1 MAAVLQQILERA
13 EISKLPKAVQS
24 KLEKYLTD
32 QQSEI
37 DYLKAHHEQ
46 LRVDSE
52 QQYFDLE
59 KRCAQSRDQCVSVTK
74 EHHKLQEEF
83 AKLGKPPSRAHGPP
97 PCVAWRRKNLF
108 LFTDEEL
115 RCLREKAK
123 EHEASRAKLEAQQN
137 QLSKAKDELEAEK
150 RELVRTLER
159 RSQEVENQSEDLKQL
174 NDRLAEVNAARMQL
188 QLKLEESEASEVSI
202 KYKERRMDQERE
214 LLQGQVT
221 WLSDELKTKRE
232 DLLTLSRQKG
242 SEVLELKCSLS
253 TKEDE
258 VARLQDHVASLKSSN
273 ENLQKQT
280 EDMIGKLK
288 EAKEQQASLEEKF
301 RNELNANIKLSN
313 LYKGAAADAEAKS
326 EELRQAMEELH
337 KLLKEAGEAHRALEE
352 KMCELETNKQR
363 EVSEL
368 NERVSSL
375 EAELDTANQL
385 LSDMGPAST
394 SVVEE
399 QLTTMS
405 PTAVAVVKMKPD
417 MKITELYAVSVELQ
431 KQLQLERVE
440 NKRVN
445 KCLDEVVRE
454 VEAKAPMLKRQREE
468 LERAQKS
475 VASLSARLE
484 QAMQEVQRLQRE
496 TDEANKRWSV
506 VEREKQR
513 VELQLADLAQQVRV
527 LLIELEEA
535 RGNHVLRE
543 DDDVSSADVSSSS
556 QVISQHLVTFRSVEE
571 LQQQNQRL
579 LVTLREL
586 GQQQEQGE
594 LEAQDSRQVC
604 SQLHGSLE
612 KAQCE
617 LAQLR
622 QQRVHHMQLVESIV
636 RQRDAYRI
644 QLAQATGAPQGSTP
658 EEFSLTSTPRRSPAV
673 TPTTATPTGLV
684 TTATVS
690 TETIEA
696 KAALKQLQEVF
707 VTYKQERA
715 DSEKVLNEHC
725 EKLQAQVSELR
736 SQNTRISTQLEF
748 ASKRYEMLQ
757 DNVEGY
763 RKEISSLREK
773 VQKQATAGHQSEKT
787 IHTLTEDLRAAT
799 DKLTMAES
807 RAEALQ
813 KERDLLK
820 LSDCRLTQERE
831 SLQTQQRSQNLL
843 LTNLKAIQVEQAD
856 PSLCLMVFVCLF
868 ERLSAALQ
876 ATLERSET
884 ETRQRLTAQVEK
896 QEREITLLQKRVEHE
911 VEQRHIQG
919 RNQDMQLMDVK
930 KQLETQCAL
939 HQRARDQLLVTQQ
952 ELSAL
957 QEELSRREGG
967 VATPA
972 TPPGLAGQRGGE
984 VEALRARLKQ
994 AEGRAEEQAERLKSA
1009 TASVEQYRA
1018 MCVSLEEALDKE
1030 KQVTEQVRSSVEN
1043 QVTEAQ
1049 ERQRDLE
1056 QKLLEAEKQ
1065 KQEIQEEKQKA
1076 LAAMEEQVSE
1086 LRSGVSRLQ
1095 AELQDAQQ
1103 RATVCSAQEQQSLL
1117 DRQEQA
1123 RLAAEAQDKYEREMV
1138 LHAADVEALQTA
1150 KAQAL
1155 QAAQLRQQLEDRLQ
1169 RVGAQLLEAR
1179 ISWEEQERLLKD
1191 ERTKIESRCEDL
1203 QRQNDLLHDQLQTL
1217 SGSMASQLQ
1226 QAVPQSS
1233 LNTSLSEEGRSQE
1246 QILEVLQFVRRE
1258 KEIAESRFEVAQSE
1272 SLRHRLRVEHLERE
1286 LKELQDTLSAE
1297 RERTQ
1302 VTSRTLAQ
1310 HDELMKKT
1318 ETMNVLVET
1327 NKELRDEKQKLEQE
1341 LQQTQAKVHK
1351 LESDIL
1357 PMQES
1362 NAELSEKSGM
1372 LQAEKKLLEEDLK
1385 RWKARTQHL
1394 VSQQKDTDPEE
1405 YKRLSSEK
1413 EANLKRIQ
1421 QLSEEAGRLKAE
1433 TARSGQAV
1441 TTLQSQ
1447 VQNLRGDL
1455 GKATAE
1461 RDLLKKELEAKTQNI
1476 QEKVK
1481 TIMQVKKIGRRYKT
1495 QYEEL
1500 RVEHSKASSR
1510 PTTTNMLAA
1519 AATPVQDQEAQQ
1531 TAANELQG
1539 LRESLSQSETKI
1551 RELEA
1556 QLEALNRVVGE
1567 REAENRTL
1575 QEQASRLQG
1584 ELAHMRQE
1592 LQEKCGQEERL
1603 RQQLAE
1609 KEERTRK
1616 AIMGAKQKI
1625 NQLVDVKAQLVK
1637 EKEEL
1642 RQQREELEVRV
1653 NALRSQYEGRL
1664 SRQEKELRD
1673 LREQQERHG
1682 EQRDETTEQGASKTQ
1697 DQQRGAEQRQ
1707 ISLKP
1712 TPAAERGSTS
1722 SSEPPTANI
1731 KPTPLAATPSKP
1743 PATPGNKPTPRAS
1756 IKPMITPAPVPTPT
1770 PTATVMPTTQL
1781 ETQDSLGSGEGA
1793 VDHVRSVRSTSPNV
1807 QTTLTA
1813 QPVLGLQQSQTTAF
1827 VQPTQQQSQPPAAE
1841 PTTQEPPPPVTAAA
1855 AVMMEAT
1862 PSTSQVERP
1871 STSTAVFGTV
1881 SATSGS
1887 ALSKRP
1893 REEEPE
1899 SLGLEA
1905 ELQEEPSEPPI
1916 SKKLRV
1922 QRLGLEEEILAE
1934 DSAEAESLV
1943 PLESQDTPD
1952 IAEELENYPS
1962 LEEVDVEPTVTRSI
1976 PVELLLTQRPIAA
1989 HSQEEPGEK
1998 VIVIITDSESEEEQ
2012 EETDEEEQRLE
2023 LSVLFQD
2030 YEEEEDEEEE
2040 EEEGEDEEEEEED
2053 DDEGGIGDEGEESNE
2068 GSGSGDPNE
2077 GYEGDDQEGPEAT
2090 DPGTER
2096 EESLGTVDAAQRV
2109 ADSQTSSLESST
2121 LESFSPEPPITS
2133 SAPRPLPS
2141 PRRLQHPL
2149 PPRLNIL
2156 APPTQELGPPVQVQ
2170 RVPVRRQLTPGP
2182 ASSALFSEED
2192 DRMVPST
2199 PTLVVPLRSDGF
2211 SDAIHAPQVAGVP
2224 RFGFGL
2230 HDELPQ
2236 TSSSHSDLGQLA
2248 SQGGLGLYDS
2258 ALFLPGADEEC
2269 EARSVPTTPLQLAA
2283 PVTAFSETLPSEAT
2297 EHASQSVPMVST
2309 STPGPSASEEHSNLL
2324 LEPGGD
2330 GSSAEATLEPVSQ
2343 TEAEEPAKPSDEAS
2357 LPSTSQE
2364 PSSSSA
2370 DNFSIPLSEFV
2381 SSSPSLGRT
2390 HTFTCPQTRVPASLP
2405 RPEWRRADSGLGRAL
2420 PVALRE

>member
-83 AKLGKPPSRAHGPP
+83 AKL
-97 PCVAWRRKNLF
+97 
-108 LFTDEEL
+108 DEEL

-258 VARLQDHVASLKSSN
+258 VARLQDHVASLKSSS

-594 LEAQDSRQVC
+594 LEAC

-843 LTNLKAIQVEQAD
+843 LTNLKAIQ
-856 PSLCLMVFVCLF
+856 
-868 ERLSAALQ
+868 

-984 VEALRARLKQ
+984 VEALRTRLKQ

-1030 KQVTEQVRSSVEN
+1030 KQVTEQVRSSVEK

-1086 LRSGVSRLQ
+1086 LRSSVSRLQ

-1433 TARSGQAV
+1433 TAV

-1500 RVEHSKASSR
+1500 RVEHSK
-1510 PTTTNMLAA
+1510 MLAA

-1712 TPAAERGSTS
+1712 TPAAERGSAS

-1922 QRLGLEEEILAE
+1922 QRLGLEILAE

-2012 EETDEEEQRLE
+2012 EETDEEEQ
-2023 LSVLFQD
+2023 
-2030 YEEEEDEEEE
+2030 DEEEE
-2040 EEEGEDEEEEEED
+2040 EEDD

-2170 RVPVRRQLTPGP
+2170 VVNEYINNIYDLVTICLCDQQQSCVC
-2182 ASSALFSEED
+2182 ASSARPCPTPLFSEED

-2211 SDAIHAPQVAGVP
+2211 SDAIHSPQVAGVP

-2230 HDELPQ
+2230 PDELPQ

-2258 ALFLPGADEEC
+2258 PLFLPGADEEC

-2283 PVTAFSETLPSEAT
+2283 PVTAFSETLPSEVT

-2309 STPGPSASEEHSNLL
+2309 STPGPSASEEHSNL

-2370 DNFSIPLSEFV
+2370 DTSTSQPAKARVAS
-2381 SSSPSLGRT
+2381 GR
-2390 HTFTCPQTRVPASLP
+2390 QWTRA
-2405 RPEWRRADSGLGRAL
+2405 RAARGFKRDGLGVMGVRGRFA
-2420 PVALRE
+2420 R

>member
-83 AKLGKPPSRAHGPP
+83 AKL
-97 PCVAWRRKNLF
+97 
-108 LFTDEEL
+108 DEEL

-258 VARLQDHVASLKSSN
+258 VARLQDHVASLKSSS

-594 LEAQDSRQVC
+594 LEAQDSRC

-843 LTNLKAIQVEQAD
+843 LTNLKAIQ
-856 PSLCLMVFVCLF
+856 
-868 ERLSAALQ
+868 

-984 VEALRARLKQ
+984 VEALRTRLKQ

-1030 KQVTEQVRSSVEN
+1030 KQVTEQVRSSVEK

-1086 LRSGVSRLQ
+1086 LRSSVSRLQ

-1500 RVEHSKASSR
+1500 RVEHSK
-1510 PTTTNMLAA
+1510 MLAA

-1712 TPAAERGSTS
+1712 TPAAERGSAS

-2012 EETDEEEQRLE
+2012 EETDEEEQ
-2023 LSVLFQD
+2023 D
-2030 YEEEEDEEEE
+2030 YEEEEDEEE
-2040 EEEGEDEEEEEED
+2040 EEEGEDEEEEEEDD

-2211 SDAIHAPQVAGVP
+2211 SDAIHSPQVAGVP

-2230 HDELPQ
+2230 PDELPQ

-2258 ALFLPGADEEC
+2258 PLFLPGADEEC

-2283 PVTAFSETLPSEAT
+2283 PVTAFSETLPSEVT

-2309 STPGPSASEEHSNLL
+2309 STPGPSASEEHSNL

-2370 DNFSIPLSEFV
+2370 DTSTSQPAKARVAS
-2381 SSSPSLGRT
+2381 GR
-2390 HTFTCPQTRVPASLP
+2390 QWTRA
-2405 RPEWRRADSGLGRAL
+2405 RAARGFKRDGLGVMGVRGRFA
-2420 PVALRE
+2420 R